1 MVAWKDALLNRSL
14 KGILRCFKKL
24 LFRLMLPGVINALV
38 FSGLKVSINLYFSNK
53 NGGRYFLMKG
63 FPDEKKAVI
72 V

>member
-1 MVAWKDALLNRSL
+1 
-14 KGILRCFKKL
+14 
-24 LFRLMLPGVINALV
+24 MLPGVINALV